1 MRMSCSQWRNAV
13 DGEAVY
19 FQRRATEEF
28 LAAAN
33 SQHPKA
39 REAHLKIAECYQDLA
54 SARGAC

>member
-1 MRMSCSQWRNAV
+1 MDS
-13 DGEAVY
+13 ETVY

-39 REAHLKIAECYQDLA
+39 REAHLKIAQCYQDLA
-54 SARGAC
+54 SARGAG

>member
-1 MRMSCSQWRNAV
+1 MDA
-13 DGEAVY
+13 EAVY

-39 REAHLKIAECYQDLA
+39 REAHLKIAQVYQGLA
-54 SARGAC
+54 SARGAG